1 MILKINDW
9 EFDMEIERTM
19 EYSAAEA
26 AEHCDCAYCRNYYA
40 AADGTFPQLRPFL
53 AQFGLHL
60 EAPDELMPFTA
71 TQLCVLY
78 AVNGTIL
85 HNGKEPIYLGTL
97 RIDPEDHKVSM
108 INTACPRPIFI
119 LSVGPFDIPWVL
131 EEPLVE
137 EEIISPANEP
147 SFLKRMWNKLLGL
160 APKNNI
166 DS

>member
-1 MILKINDW
+1 
-9 EFDMEIERTM
+9 
-19 EYSAAEA
+19 
-26 AEHCDCAYCRNYYA
+26 
-40 AADGTFPQLRPFL
+40 
-53 AQFGLHL
+53 
-60 EAPDELMPFTA
+60 MPFTA